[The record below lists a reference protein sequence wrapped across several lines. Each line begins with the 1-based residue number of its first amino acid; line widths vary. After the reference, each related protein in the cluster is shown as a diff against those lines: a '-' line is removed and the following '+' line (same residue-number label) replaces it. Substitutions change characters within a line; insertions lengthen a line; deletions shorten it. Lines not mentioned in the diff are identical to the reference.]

1 MKAIKWIVGIAI
13 AIPVLII
20 VISAIVPEKDC
31 AGNNTY
37 RTAEVCQTG
46 K

>member
-1 MKAIKWIVGIAI
+1 MKAIKWTVGI
-13 AIPVLII
+13 I
-20 VISAIVPEKDC
+20 VAAALAVIVVSAVVPEKDC

-37 RTAEVCQTG
+37 RTAEVCQ